1 MVISEKEVEAMR
13 GEFDRRPWGTYEVLE
28 ESDGFKVK
36 KIVVDPGQ
44 RLSLQ
49 SHKQR
54 REHWI
59 VTKGVALITLG
70 DTEQTIGP
78 DQYIHIPVGTVH
90 RIQNPGTE
98 PLIFVE
104 VQSGNYLGEDDITR
118 YQDDYQRIP
127 K

>member
-1 MVISEKEVEAMR
+1 MR

-28 ESDGFKVK
+28 ESDGYKVK
-36 KIVVDPGQ
+36 KIIVDPGQ

-59 VTKGVALITLG
+59 VTKGTAVVTLG
-70 DTEQTIGP
+70 NDEHTVGP
-78 DQYIHIPVGTVH
+78 NEYIHVPVGAVH

-104 VQSGNYLGEDDITR
+104 VQCGDYLGEDDITR
-118 YQDDYQRIP
+118 YQDDYQRIA